1 MSNLTRIRL
10 TRLPSARDLEY
21 LVLRYLQVDGVYDAD
36 PKLHASA
43 TRFTELSYTEFLRQ
57 GLKVMDATAVTL
69 CMENLLPI
77 MVFNMT
83 EAGNIRRAV
92 IGEPIGTLVH

>member
-1 MSNLTRIRL
+1 M
-10 TRLPSARDLEY
+10 
-21 LVLRYLQVDGVYDAD
+21 YDAD
-36 PKLHASA
+36 PKLNAGA
-43 TRFTELSYTEFLRQ
+43 RRFNELSYNDFLRQ

-69 CMENLLPI
+69 CRENTLPI

-83 EAGNIRRAV
+83 VAGNILRAV